1 MTGRRLRLQIR
12 YSDLDTLGHVNNAVY
27 LTYFELGRIDYL
39 RHSLGTLEISEISF
53 VIAHAEV
60 DFRRPIH
67 FDDKISIETSIGS
80 VGNSSI
86 RFDHLIV
93 DESENIFASGKTVAV
108 WIGKDKKP
116 TPVPDSVREKLLQ
129 TGESV

>member
-67 FDDKISIETSIGS
+67 FDDRKQQHQ
-80 VGNSSI
+80 I
-86 RFDHLIV
+86 RPLDCGRIREYLR
-93 DESENIFASGKTVAV
+93 
-108 WIGKDKKP
+108 IGKNGGCLDRK
-116 TPVPDSVREKLLQ
+116 
-129 TGESV
+129 G